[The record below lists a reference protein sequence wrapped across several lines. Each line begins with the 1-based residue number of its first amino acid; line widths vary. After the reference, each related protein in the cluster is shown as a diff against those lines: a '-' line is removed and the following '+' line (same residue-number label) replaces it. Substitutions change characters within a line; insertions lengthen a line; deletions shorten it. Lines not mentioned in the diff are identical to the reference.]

1 MRGNEMMKEKQ
12 TSGMEWMYSILNG
25 ASIAMLVAVLA
36 AIGIMTCM
44 AFASHADAKAK
55 SSTNNSIG
63 EVSFRAGDIKIDAT
77 LGGTGGVVA
86 PNRYVPIRATLT
98 NKGDNFKGSVKVISG
113 AVSGTSVAFT
123 KSVSIAAGE
132 TIQIKSFFTLPVSGS
147 TVRVA
152 LYDKDDDMISS
163 QTAYLQM
170 ALTTTDEKQ
179 MAVLSDDIN
188 KIGYLQSANFAV
200 EEINV
205 ADVPEDVRL
214 LESLDVLVINNVDTQ
229 SFSAKQVT
237 ALQQWVSNGGLLVLG
252 TGAQAEKSLKVFS
265 GKLLNVEGRCGLRKA
280 QYFGASPSP
289 LRV

>member
-1 MRGNEMMKEKQ
+1 M
-12 TSGMEWMYSILNG
+12 
-25 ASIAMLVAVLA
+25 
-36 AIGIMTCM
+36 
-44 AFASHADAKAK
+44 
-55 SSTNNSIG
+55 
-63 EVSFRAGDIKIDAT
+63 
-77 LGGTGGVVA
+77 
-86 PNRYVPIRATLT
+86 
-98 NKGDNFKGSVKVISG
+98 
-113 AVSGTSVAFT
+113 
-123 KSVSIAAGE
+123 
-132 TIQIKSFFTLPVSGS
+132 SGS

-265 GKLLNVEGRCGLRKA
+265 GKLLNGTIGDARSIQTNLSYAKVDQAEKLALLKEELRKEKLDKVKTFCA
-280 QYFGASPSP
+280 NICRKLCIVIMHKTFRA
-289 LRV
+289 

>member
-1 MRGNEMMKEKQ
+1 M
-12 TSGMEWMYSILNG
+12 
-25 ASIAMLVAVLA
+25 
-36 AIGIMTCM
+36 
-44 AFASHADAKAK
+44 
-55 SSTNNSIG
+55 
-63 EVSFRAGDIKIDAT
+63 
-77 LGGTGGVVA
+77 
-86 PNRYVPIRATLT
+86 T

-252 TGAQAEKSLKVFS
+252 TGAQ
-265 GKLLNVEGRCGLRKA
+265 GRKKFESFFWEIAKR
-280 QYFGASPSP
+280 YDW
-289 LRV
+289 

>member
-86 PNRYVPIRATLT
+86 PNRYVPIKATLT

-132 TIQIKSFFTLPVSGS
+132 TIQIKSFL
-147 TVRVA
+147 
-152 LYDKDDDMISS
+152 
-163 QTAYLQM
+163 
-170 ALTTTDEKQ
+170 
-179 MAVLSDDIN
+179 
-188 KIGYLQSANFAV
+188 
-200 EEINV
+200 
-205 ADVPEDVRL
+205 
-214 LESLDVLVINNVDTQ
+214 
-229 SFSAKQVT
+229 
-237 ALQQWVSNGGLLVLG
+237 
-252 TGAQAEKSLKVFS
+252 
-265 GKLLNVEGRCGLRKA
+265 RCR
-280 QYFGASPSP
+280 
-289 LRV
+289 